1 MRLWKALE
9 LCLFKAFN
17 SDGLWYAVS
26 LEVNGNYT
34 ISVLDQVH
42 PATGTDPGALKIFN
56 LESQPCVFWRSY
68 LPARH
73 KAWKSLKLVMI
84 SVFVWIPLI

>member
-1 MRLWKALE
+1 M
-9 LCLFKAFN
+9 CLFKAFK

-26 LEVNGNYT
+26 LEVNGNST

-42 PATGTDPGALKIFN
+42 PATGTDSGALKTLN
-56 LESQPCVFWRSY
+56 LESQPCVFGGHICQQGIR
-68 LPARH
+68 RGR
-73 KAWKSLKLVMI
+73 SLKIVMI